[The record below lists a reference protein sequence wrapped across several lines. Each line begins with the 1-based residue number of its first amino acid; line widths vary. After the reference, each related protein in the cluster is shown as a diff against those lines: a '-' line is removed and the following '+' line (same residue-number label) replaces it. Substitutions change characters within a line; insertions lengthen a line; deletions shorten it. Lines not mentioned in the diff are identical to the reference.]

1 MKRNVHAAAGVLAF
15 LFIATFWTSTVVAEL
30 FFDHG
35 AVTSVKV
42 AITYAFIAFVPCMA
56 ITGATGFA
64 MGGKSTFPILVAK
77 RRRMPIIGA
86 NGLLVLIPAAIYL
99 SIKAQA
105 GEFDSMFYTV
115 QVLELVAGATNL
127 TLMGL
132 NIRDGRQMSRLNRT
146 GPPPPSPGR
155 IDL

>member
-1 MKRNVHAAAGVLAF
+1 MKRNLHAVAGVLAF
-15 LFIATFWTSTVVAEL
+15 LFIATFWTSTVVAE
-30 FFDHG
+30 FFLDHS

-64 MGGKSTFPILVAK
+64 MGGKSTFPTLVAK

-86 NGLLVLIPAAIYL
+86 NGLLVMIPAAIFL

-105 GEFDSMFYTV
+105 GEFDTWFYTV
-115 QVLELVAGATNL
+115 QVLELLAGATNL
-127 TLMGL
+127 FLMGL
-132 NIRDGRQMSRLNRT
+132 NIRDGRQMSRRHHKK
-146 GPPPPSPGR
+146 
-155 IDL
+155 

>member
-1 MKRNVHAAAGVLAF
+1 MKRNVHAVAGVLAF

-30 FFDHG
+30 FLNHS

-42 AITYAFIAFVPCMA
+42 AITYAFIAFVPCIA

-86 NGLLVLIPAAIYL
+86 NGLLVLIPAAIFL

-105 GEFDSMFYTV
+105 GEFDTWFYTV
-115 QVLELVAGATNL
+115 QVLELLAGATNL
-127 TLMGL
+127 FLMGL
-132 NIRDGRQMSRLNRT
+132 NIRDGRQMSRRHHKK
-146 GPPPPSPGR
+146 
-155 IDL
+155 

>member
-1 MKRNVHAAAGVLAF
+1 MKRNVHAVAGVLAF

-30 FFDHG
+30 FLNHS

-86 NGLLVLIPAAIYL
+86 NGLLVLIPAAIFL

-105 GEFDSMFYTV
+105 GEFDSVFYTV
-115 QVLELVAGATNL
+115 QVLELLAGATNL

-132 NIRDGRQMSRLNRT
+132 NIRDGRQMSRRHQKA
-146 GPPPPSPGR
+146 
-155 IDL
+155 

>member
-1 MKRNVHAAAGVLAF
+1 MKRNVHAAAGLLAF

-35 AVTSVKV
+35 AVTNVKV
-42 AITYAFIAFVPCMA
+42 AIPYAFIAFVPCMA

-115 QVLELVAGATNL
+115 QILELLAGATNL

-132 NIRDGRQMSRLNRT
+132 NIRDGRKMSRRHQKA
-146 GPPPPSPGR
+146 
-155 IDL
+155 

>member
-1 MKRNVHAAAGVLAF
+1 MMKRNVHAAAGVLAF

-30 FFDHG
+30 FFDYG

-132 NIRDGRQMSRLNRT
+132 NIRDGRQMSRRYQNA
-146 GPPPPSPGR
+146 
-155 IDL
+155 